1 MSPLSLEAARAMLL
15 AGLKPPGRVKV
26 KLEETAGQVLAA
38 AVTAPGPFPPFPRS
52 LVDGY
57 ALGPPVSAPGT
68 IPTGLAG
75 PGVIYRLLGTV
86 PAGSKPDITLSPGT
100 AAAIFTGAR
109 PPAGTVAIVPR
120 ELVGLRGDFLSV
132 PGLPTGRYLEP
143 AGAEVAA
150 GEEVLAAGTTLGPA
164 EIGLLA
170 ALGFR
175 EVLVYQRPRVVLA
188 TSGSELLDPAGKA
201 GSLLKSNPAG
211 TPAGSQAGYPG
222 VNDPPC
228 IYNSNFYA
236 LAAAVEAAGG
246 RVIPLGLLADN
257 LEEQVRAY
265 RSALEEGDLLLAS
278 GGAGDGAFDLTAAAF
293 SRAGGEILFTELAFR
308 PGRRVIAARK
318 GAKLMLGL
326 PGNPPAA
333 LVAFY
338 LLAVPVIRA
347 LGGRVGAPVTFL
359 ARLTLAI
366 DRPRP
371 ERSFLWARVQARG
384 SGWEVAPLPR
394 QPGGIRAALGANALI
409 DLPAGTAP
417 VAGDEARVMLL
428 AGEV

>member
-1 MSPLSLEAARAMLL
+1 MSLLSLEVARAMLL
-15 AGLKPPGRVKV
+15 AGLKQPGRVKV
-26 KLEETAGQVLAA
+26 KLEESAGRVLAA

-57 ALGPPVSAPGT
+57 ALGPPVADPGT
-68 IPTGLAG
+68 LPTGLAG

-86 PAGSKPDITLSPGT
+86 PAGSNPDITLSPGT

-120 ELVGLRGDFLSV
+120 ELVGRRGDFISV
-132 PGLPTGRYLEP
+132 PGLPPGRYLEL
-143 AGAEVAA
+143 AGAEVGA

-211 TPAGSQAGYPG
+211 IPAGSQAGYRG
-222 VNDPPC
+222 VNAPPC
-228 IYNSNFYA
+228 IYNSNFYT

-246 RVIPLGLLADN
+246 RVISLGPLADN

-265 RSALEEGDLLLAS
+265 RSALEEGDLLLAT
-278 GGAGDGAFDLTAAAF
+278 GGAGGSACDFTAAAF
-293 SRAGGEILFTELAFR
+293 TRVGGEVLFTELNIR
-308 PGRRVIAARK
+308 PGRRVIAARS
-318 GAKLMLGL
+318 GEKLMLGL

-333 LVAFY
+333 LVACY
-338 LLAVPVIRA
+338 LLARPVIRA
-347 LGGRVGAPVTFL
+347 LGGREPAPVTFP
-359 ARLTLAI
+359 ARLTAAI
-366 DRPRP
+366 DRPRV
-371 ERSFLWARVQARG
+371 ERAFLWAQARASG
-384 SGWEVAPLPR
+384 SGWEVTPLPR
-394 QPGGIRAALGANALI
+394 RPGGIRAAIGANALI
-409 DLPAGTAP
+409 DLPPGTAP
-417 VAGDEARVMLL
+417 GPGEEVTVVMLS
-428 AGEV
+428 